1 MKVENNSSLE
11 INSSEKVVLS
21 DGKVIALKYV
31 FPIIA
36 LMISVF
42 IFLNDKSNLK
52 FALIVLLVGIIY
64 WFFEL
69 TSEKEIF
76 YKEEKLFVKHKKK
89 VIEIELDEIDN
100 IKISGWP
107 FFKGEIY
114 LKDNSELGDRIYYT
128 INNFNSRIT
137 QNAKTVIEI
146 IRNKI
151 DSK

>member
-114 LKDNSELGDRIYYT
+114 LKDNSELGDRIYFT

>member
-1 MKVENNSSLE
+1 MKVENNSNLE
-11 INSSEKVVLS
+11 TNSSEKVVLS

-52 FALIVLLVGIIY
+52 FALIVLLIGIIY

-76 YKEEKLFVKHKKK
+76 YKGEKLFVKHKKK
-89 VIEIELDEIDN
+89 VIEIELEQIDN

-114 LKDNSELGDRIYYT
+114 LKDNTELGDRIYFT
-128 INNFNSRIT
+128 VNNFNSRIT

-151 DSK
+151 DLE